1 MPNKEKN
8 QFAPKKVQQIDTKED
23 NYRLKAADIVEPLS
37 TEINPSHIVVKDV
50 DEVESNVEQQ
60 PSKPLKKS
68 QFPPLT
74 ETKPDS
80 SLPLGAAWNEP
91 LSKEILKAPM
101 KEASSKENENMDTEA
116 APKANVEIIPTKSG
130 PIIKTQTEPT
140 SVTSNLQEDTYKQPS
155 PTLPLSTLTITKTTK
170 LFESEINPPKL
181 LIKKVEEDE
190 EIVPQEPSRP
200 LKPHEFPP
208 LPTDTKTANSVSI
221 VPSNVVPNVP
231 ISSVWTNP
239 LPQTITTPDPIV
251 RSLEK
256 ESDTKNQPKEEKK
269 DKYKDILVVPTKDG
283 PLPKD
288 QIVQTQEV
296 ETKESE
302 VVLVLEKPKEPK
314 EKAKE
319 KMIKTKNKVKT
330 KASETKEHIKEKTVD
345 LKEKA
350 ENVAKRIE
358 TKIEQGAEST
368 KEHLIHLKDTTKE
381 KLHNMKE
388 VAKDKFEDAK
398 EVAKEKFEDAKEV
411 AKEKFDETSTQAK
424 TLKSN
429 TTKMMKKVPPMVWVC
444 AALVAGIVIYGFR
457 RSKVNVNK

>member
-23 NYRLKAADIVEPLS
+23 SYRLKAEDIVVPLS
-37 TEINPSHIVVKDV
+37 KEINPSHIVVQDV
-50 DEVESNVEQQ
+50 DEVESDVEQQ

-74 ETKPDS
+74 ETKPDTA
-80 SLPLGAAWNEP
+80 LPLGAAWNEP
-91 LSKEILKAPM
+91 LSKEVLRAPM
-101 KEASSKENENMDTEA
+101 KEASSKDNEKIDNEV
-116 APKANVEIIPTKSG
+116 APKENVEIIATKSG

-140 SVTSNLQEDTYKQPS
+140 ATSNSTQEDTYKQPS
-155 PTLPLSTLTITKTTK
+155 PPSTPPLKTITITKTTK
-170 LFESEINPPKL
+170 EPEINPPKL
-181 LIKKVEEDE
+181 LIKKVEE
-190 EIVPQEPSRP
+190 EIVPQEPSKP

-208 LPTDTKTANSVSI
+208 LPTDTKTANGVSI

-231 ISSVWTNP
+231 ISSVWINP

-269 DKYKDILVVPTKDG
+269 DKNKDILVVPTKDG

-288 QIVQTQEV
+288 QIVQSQEV
-296 ETKESE
+296 ESKESQ
-302 VVLVLEKPKEPK
+302 VEKPKEPK

-319 KMIKTKNKVKT
+319 KMIETKNKVKT

-350 ENVAKRIE
+350 ETVAKRIE

-398 EVAKEKFEDAKEV
+398 EVAKDKFEVAKEV
-411 AKEKFDETSTQAK
+411 TKEKFDETSTQAK

-429 TTKMMKKVPPMVWVC
+429 TMKMIKKVPPMVWVC
-444 AALVAGIVIYGFR
+444 AAFVAGIVIYGLR
-457 RSKVNVNK
+457 RSKVSANKNI